1 MKFSHYLSSIENVGI
16 FPIISL
22 ILFLSVFIGA
32 IIWIVTRDKE
42 YISEL
47 EKIPLDN
54 DNFSN
59 NIENKNESD

>member
-1 MKFSHYLSSIENVGI
+1 MKFSNYLSSIENVSI
-16 FPIISL
+16 YPLITM

-47 EKIPLDN
+47 EQIPLDN
-54 DNFSN
+54 DTFNKN
-59 NIENKNESD
+59 TENKNESN